1 MPLTDISGYEYHQ
14 VLRQRDLSARCPS
27 AAIVD
32 DDDAGSD
39 EFGAPTDDPTDLD
52 FLDNDREAKSIV
64 QCCGNPMMSF
74 RDVTEVNGAVVIR
87 HGVIAF

>member
-1 MPLTDISGYEYHQ
+1 MPVAT
-14 VLRQRDLSARCPS
+14 LSPSAARFIS

-32 DDDAGSD
+32 DDDARSD

-64 QCCGNPMMSF
+64 QCCGNPMMSLG
-74 RDVTEVNGAVVIR
+74 DVTEVNGAMVIR